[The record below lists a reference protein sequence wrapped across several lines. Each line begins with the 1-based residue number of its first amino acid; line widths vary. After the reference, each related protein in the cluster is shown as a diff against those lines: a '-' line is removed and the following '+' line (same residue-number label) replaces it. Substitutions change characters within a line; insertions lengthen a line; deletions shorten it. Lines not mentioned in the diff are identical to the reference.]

1 MSEENVEILRAI
13 YEAFNRRDWDA
24 MFRHTDPEF
33 TFTYRNP
40 GPTPDARTRRGREEV
55 MAFAEEYGGAFDKL
69 IWEPEK
75 FFDGEDRIVAFV
87 NVHSRPRGGSVDIVV
102 PNGHLWKVRE
112 GVVLSFESLP
122 EPQSAL
128 EAAGLSQS
136 AMSEEER
143 LIRAVIQAFNDGAP
157 QRAPD
162 LFNPDLEMHDL
173 PSMPDAAWHY
183 GIKGAV
189 EWSVK
194 WQTMFPDAQ
203 IEASD
208 VRPSSGNRVFFA
220 FKGSGHGIH
229 SGVLTEIVGYG
240 VGTVRNGKLSRLEFY
255 VEESDALEAAGL
267 SE

>member
-1 MSEENVEILRAI
+1 MLRAI

-24 MFRHTDPEF
+24 LFRHTDPEV

-40 GPTPDARTRRGREEV
+40 APTPDAGIRRGREEV
-55 MAFAEEYGGAFDKL
+55 VAFAEEYGGAFDKL

-87 NVHSRPRGGSVDIVV
+87 RVRSRPRGGDVDIVV
-102 PNGHLWKVRE
+102 TNGHLWKVRG

-128 EAAGLSQS
+128 EAAGMSEW
-136 AMSEEER
+136 AISEEEG
-143 LIRAVIQAFNDGAP
+143 LIRAVIQAFNDGAA
-157 QRAPD
+157 QRATD

-173 PSMPDAAWHY
+173 PSMPDADWHY
-183 GIKGAV
+183 GIEGAV

-208 VRPSSGNRVFFA
+208 VRPTSGNRVFFA
-220 FKGSGHGIH
+220 FKGSGHGVH
-229 SGVLTEIVGYG
+229 SGALTEIVGYG
-240 VGTVRNGKLSRLEFY
+240 VGTVRDGKLSRLEFY
-255 VEESDALEAAGL
+255 IEESDALEAAGL